1 MMRVFALCLA
11 LLPCAALAQLPVVQQ
26 VVDRH
31 ILPGFQTLAQ
41 RTEALKAASGEGCTG
56 LETPYHDAFDA
67 WIGVSHLRFGP
78 TEAQDRAFAM
88 AFWPDAK
95 GFTPKSLSALI
106 EDQDPAVNN
115 PVDFAEVSVA
125 ARGLFALE
133 YLLYDAQFST
143 AGEDGYRCDLIRAI
157 AQDMDRIAVDI
168 LSDWTPHYAALLTA
182 PGPDSRYRSD
192 EEAAQ
197 ELFKALS
204 TGLQF
209 TSDTRLG
216 RPMGTFDKPRPK
228 RAEARRSERSLRNV
242 ILSLAALRDLAALL
256 SEGHPGTAAELDAAF
271 DRSIA
276 LAERLEDPDFAS
288 VSTPQGRFRV
298 EALKNSIDEIRAIT
312 ATQLGPQ
319 LGVAAGFNSLDGD

>member
-1 MMRVFALCLA
+1 MMRILALCLMV
-11 LLPCAALAQLPVVQQ
+11 LPGAALAQTPVRQ
-26 VVDRH
+26 VVDGH

-41 RTEALKAASGEGCTG
+41 RTQALKAASAEGCTG
-56 LETPYHDAFDA
+56 LEAPYHDAFDA
-67 WIGVSHLRFGP
+67 WMGVSHLRFGP
-78 TEAQDRAFAM
+78 SEVEDRAFAI
-88 AFWPDAK
+88 AFWPDTK

-106 EDQDPAVNN
+106 ADQDPAVKD
-115 PVDFAEVSVA
+115 PAQFAEVSVA

-133 YLLYDAQFST
+133 FLLYDAQLST
-143 AGEDGYRCDLIRAI
+143 AGDDAYRCDLIRAI
-157 AQDMDRIAVDI
+157 AEDMDRIAVDI
-168 LSDWTPHYAALLTA
+168 LSDWTPHYAALLIS
-182 PGPDSRYRSD
+182 PSSDSRYRSD
-192 EEAAQ
+192 DEAAQ

-216 RPMGTFDKPRPK
+216 RPMGTFDKARPK

-242 ILSLAALRDLAALL
+242 ILSLSALRELAAQLA
-256 SEGHPGTAAELDAAF
+256 EGYPGTAAELDAAF

-276 LAERLEDPDFAS
+276 LAERLEDPDFAG
-288 VSTPQGRFRV
+288 VATPQGRFRV

>member
-1 MMRVFALCLA
+1 MMRILALCLMA
-11 LLPCAALAQLPVVQQ
+11 LPGATLAQTPVRQ
-26 VVDRH
+26 VVDGH

-41 RTEALKAASGEGCTG
+41 RTEELKAASAEGCTG
-56 LETPYHDAFDA
+56 LEAPYHDTFDA
-67 WIGVSHLRFGP
+67 WMGVSHLRFGP
-78 TEAQDRAFAM
+78 TETQDRAFAI
-88 AFWPDAK
+88 AFWPDTK

-106 EDQDPAVNN
+106 ADQDPAVKN
-115 PVDFAEVSVA
+115 PAEFGEVSVA

-133 YLLYDAQFST
+133 FLLYDAQLSA
-143 AGEDGYRCDLIRAI
+143 AGDEAYRCDLIRAI
-157 AQDMDRIAVDI
+157 AEDMDRIVVDI

-197 ELFKALS
+197 ELFKALT

-216 RPMGTFDKPRPK
+216 RPMGSFDKPRPN

-242 ILSLAALRDLAALL
+242 ILSLAALRDLATLL
-256 SEGHPGTAAELDAAF
+256 SQGHPGTAAELDAAF
-271 DRSIA
+271 DRSIG
-276 LAERLEDPDFAS
+276 LAKRLEDPVFAG
-288 VSTPQGRFRV
+288 VATPQGRFRV
-298 EALKNSIDEIRAIT
+298 EALQNSIDEIRAIT